1 MKIKTTILMA
11 SIFAASTAMAQ
22 PMTPNEIF
30 SAIDGEY
37 NHIADDSPRENY
49 DLSSPT
55 SNRTL
60 DHILSGV
67 DGLYDA
73 SASRVNY
80 SDNSQILNYVL
91 SGIDGE
97 YTR

>member
-1 MKIKTTILMA
+1 MKIKTTILMT
-11 SIFAASTAMAQ
+11 SILAASTAIAQ

-37 NHIADDSPRENY
+37 NHIADDSQRENY
-49 DLSSPT
+49 DLSSPA

-60 DHILSGV
+60 DHVLSGV
-67 DGLYDA
+67 DGLYGG
-73 SASRVNY
+73 SGTRVNY
-80 SDNSQILNYVL
+80 SDNSRTLNYVL

>member
-11 SIFAASTAMAQ
+11 GIFAAATAMAQ

-37 NHIADDSPRENY
+37 NHIADDSPRANF
-49 DLSSPT
+49 DLSSPA

-60 DHILSGV
+60 DHVLSGV
-67 DGLYDA
+67 DGLYDSGA
-73 SASRVNY
+73 TRVNY
-80 SDNSQILNYVL
+80 SDNSRTLNYVL
-91 SGIDGE
+91 SGVDGE
-97 YTR
+97 YIR